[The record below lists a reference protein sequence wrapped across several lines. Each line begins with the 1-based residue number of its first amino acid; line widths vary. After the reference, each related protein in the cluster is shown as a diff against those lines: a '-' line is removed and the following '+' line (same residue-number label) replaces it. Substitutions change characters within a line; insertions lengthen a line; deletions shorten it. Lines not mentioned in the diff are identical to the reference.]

1 MSNTSAAV
9 RLWRQRTKTRIVES
23 FGGKCNICSYNRCQT
38 ALELHHLDPSKKNFF
53 CYDCS
58 TEDGTRFEYF
68 FSKEDI
74 YAEDWKVYSRE

>member
-1 MSNTSAAV
+1 MNYSEMIKLLMQGHLV
-9 RLWRQRTKTRIVES
+9 TRES
-23 FGGKCNICSYNRCQT
+23 FYGQYIHFN
-38 ALELHHLDPSKKNFF
+38 PSQKNFF